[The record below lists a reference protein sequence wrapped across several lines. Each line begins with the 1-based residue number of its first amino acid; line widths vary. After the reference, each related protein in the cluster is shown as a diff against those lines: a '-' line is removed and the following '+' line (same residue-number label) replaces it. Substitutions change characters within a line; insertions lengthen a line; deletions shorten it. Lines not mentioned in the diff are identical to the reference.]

1 VRRFTVKGVI
11 EMAKIEKEQSY
22 TFPPDRCLKV
32 LHNVL
37 LDFGVRVESFDTTS
51 RIITGKFKAVTS
63 TTDSTER
70 ELPIR
75 CACLPVGQDSTV
87 VRLTYNNRGQLKKF
101 VSPDVQTKM
110 GSIFT
115 SLAQYLNE
123 QPVPSLQQASSPE
136 PAVQGRSDMQPQ
148 AMAVYAV
155 ELYKAGLSNPQI
167 ESKLIEKGLSAL
179 SVAEIMRGIS
189 KQRAG
194 ETKEAG
200 VRNML
205 LGALLCVVGIVV
217 TAMTYAAAIGG
228 GTFIVAWGAII
239 FGAGLFV
246 RGLQQYHGKLG
257 R

>member
-1 VRRFTVKGVI
+1 
-11 EMAKIEKEQSY
+11 MAKIEKDQSY

-32 LHNVL
+32 LHDVL
-37 LDFGVRVESFDTTS
+37 LDFGVRVEAFDTTS
-51 RIITGKFKAVTS
+51 RIITGQFKAATS

-75 CACLPVGQDSTV
+75 CACLPAGQDSTI

-101 VSPDVQTKM
+101 VSPDVPTKM
-110 GSIFT
+110 GSLFA

-123 QPVPSLQQASSPE
+123 QPVTASGVQQDSPLE
-136 PAVQGRSDMQPQ
+136 LVEHERADEQPQ
-148 AMAVYAV
+148 PLAVYAAG
-155 ELYKAGLSNPQI
+155 LYKIGLSNPQI
-167 ESKLIEKGLSAL
+167 ESKLMEKGLSAL
-179 SVAEIMRGIS
+179 SVVEIMRDIS

-194 ETKEAG
+194 ATKEAG
-200 VRNML
+200 TRNML
-205 LGALLCVVGIVV
+205 LGVLLCVGGIVV
-217 TAMTYAAAIGG
+217 TGVTYAVAMGG

-246 RGLQQYHGKLG
+246 RGLQQYQGKLG